1 MSSVGEGLTRRF
13 TDVPPQT
20 YSLLAPA
27 FDGIAAV
34 QFSSDP
40 RLEGVP
46 FAAFSAILI
55 EQIALVPFD

>member
-1 MSSVGEGLTRRF
+1 MSQDGALRAPFAPLDKSVASSR
-13 TDVPPQT
+13 
-20 YSLLAPA
+20 PA
-27 FDGIAAV
+27 SGPW